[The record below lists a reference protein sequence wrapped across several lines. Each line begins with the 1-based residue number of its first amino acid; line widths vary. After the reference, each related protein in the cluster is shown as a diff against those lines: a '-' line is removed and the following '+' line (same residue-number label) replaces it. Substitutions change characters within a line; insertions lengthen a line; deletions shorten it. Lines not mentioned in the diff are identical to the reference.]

1 MRLVLP
7 RLYVILDATLLNNS
21 PHNCARELAAAG
33 VRLLQYRDKSASPR
47 DLLKTCRE
55 LVSSLKPYG
64 SSLIVNDRPDIAVL
78 AGAAGVHIG
87 QEDLDPTK
95 ARAVVGEEMW
105 IGASTHN
112 VEQFR
117 AAAASS
123 ADYIAIGPVFATT
136 SKANPDPVVGLELI
150 RQSRPLTEKPIVAIG
165 GITLEHAASVIAAG
179 ADSVAVIRDV
189 VGADDVQP
197 LVAHPDRVRGIFLGG
212 ELFRHL
218 VRDDCFLG
226 HPIDLRCSLLEPK
239 RGP

>member
-21 PHNCARELAAAG
+21 PHNCAQELAAAG

-112 VEQFR
+112 LEQFR

-136 SKANPDPVVGLELI
+136 SKVNPDPVVGLELI
-150 RQSRPLTEKPIVAIG
+150 RQARPLTEKPIVAIG

-189 VGADDVQP
+189 VGAGKPGEQARRY
-197 LVAHPDRVRGIFLGG
+197 LEILGAAN
-212 ELFRHL
+212 HAAA
-218 VRDDCFLG
+218 V
-226 HPIDLRCSLLEPK
+226 
-239 RGP
+239 

>member
-21 PHNCARELAAAG
+21 PHNCAQELVAAG

-64 SSLIVNDRPDIAVL
+64 SSLVETSSRQDIAVL

-112 VEQFR
+112 LEQFR

-189 VGADDVQP
+189 VGAEKPGEQAQRY
-197 LVAHPDRVRGIFLGG
+197 LEILGAAN
-212 ELFRHL
+212 HAAA
-218 VRDDCFLG
+218 V
-226 HPIDLRCSLLEPK
+226 
-239 RGP
+239 